1 MHIGVPTEVK
11 NHEYRVA
18 LTPAGVDTLVKAG
31 HSVDIQAG
39 AGSRAGYT
47 DEEYAAAGAGILAE
61 AAEAWAAE
69 MVLKVKEPIAQEY
82 GFLRKDLIL
91 FTYLHLAANRE
102 LTEALLAAGTV
113 AFAYE
118 GVEEADGSLPL
129 LTPMSEVAGRL
140 APLEGANHLRSPAG
154 GRGVLLPGVPG
165 TPAGKV
171 TIIGGGI
178 AGTNAAR
185 VALGLGAEVTVLD
198 VSLRR
203 LRELDTQFQGRL
215 RTRASTPY
223 DIAAHVA
230 ESDLIIGAVLIPGA
244 RAPKLV
250 TEDMVRN
257 AKPGAVF
264 VDIAVDQGGC
274 FENSRPTTHD
284 EPVFEVHGTQFY
296 CVANMPGAVPATSTP
311 ALTNATLPF
320 AERLATLGWEQAMR
334 SDQRLAHG
342 LSTAHGS
349 LHSQAVAEALDL
361 MA

>member
-1 MHIGVPTEVK
+1 M
-11 NHEYRVA
+11 
-18 LTPAGVDTLVKAG
+18 
-31 HSVDIQAG
+31 
-39 AGSRAGYT
+39 
-47 DEEYAAAGAGILAE
+47 
-61 AAEAWAAE
+61 
-69 MVLKVKEPIAQEY
+69 
-82 GFLRKDLIL
+82 
-91 FTYLHLAANRE
+91 
-102 LTEALLAAGTV
+102 
-113 AFAYE
+113 
-118 GVEEADGSLPL
+118 
-129 LTPMSEVAGRL
+129 
-140 APLEGANHLRSPAG
+140 
-154 GRGVLLPGVPG
+154 
-165 TPAGKV
+165 
-171 TIIGGGI
+171 
-178 AGTNAAR
+178 
-185 VALGLGAEVTVLD
+185 
-198 VSLRR
+198 
-203 LRELDTQFQGRL
+203 
-215 RTRASTPY
+215 
-223 DIAAHVA
+223 A

-320 AERLATLGWEQAMR
+320 AERLATLGWEEAMR

-361 MA
+361 TA